1 MDKNHKLLFHG
12 AKSRIEGKLDIHKS
26 RTNNDLGQ
34 GFYTGERYEQ
44 AISFI
49 SGFEKSSV
57 YIFDFKE
64 EGLKGKKYNLR
75 EAISIDEAREISEQ
89 KLRLPQR
96 LAQPWCAER
105 VVKQLRI
112 DMEQHTKEWQN
123 NPMLEGELIL
133 FLDATNHVSLDEIR
147 LFYDEK
153 KGLEWEVEKRG

>member
-1 MDKNHKLLFHG
+1 MLTKIEQYAIDRVRDRRNQLGLTQDDL
-12 AKSRIEGKLDIHKS
+12 AIKSGYS
-26 RTNNDLGQ
+26 
-34 GFYTGERYEQ
+34 
-44 AISFI
+44 
-49 SGFEKSSV
+49 SGFIATVEAGK
-57 YIFDFKE
+57 
-64 EGLKGKKYNLR
+64 KGKKYNLR

-153 KGLEWEVEKRG
+153 KGLEWEGEKRG